1 MTNGT
6 AREPKGWN
14 KFVARLLSLSQYLT
28 GQEPSVE
35 DKNDAIFQEVFA
47 EIAGSADEKRVLS
60 RHRVC
65 IPAVVTY
72 GMAAAGEKT
81 EVTNLN
87 ERGLFVY
94 CSTLLAHGSM
104 IQVEMVLPAELSAYG
119 KRRVRYHATVVRV
132 EPQPSGERFGI
143 AAAIKNCENLPLDA
157 KNNNAFAAKV

>member
-1 MTNGT
+1 MTDAT
-6 AREPKGWN
+6 AHEPKGWK
-14 KFVARLLSLSQYLT
+14 KFVARLLSFSQYLT

-35 DKNDAIFQEVFA
+35 DNNDAIFQEVFP
-47 EIAGSADEKRVLS
+47 EIAGAGDEKRVLS

-72 GMAAAGEKT
+72 GIAAAGEKT

-94 CSTLLAHGSM
+94 CSTSLAHGTM

-119 KRRVRYHATVVRV
+119 KRRVRYHASVVRV
-132 EPQPSGERFGI
+132 EPQPSGQRFGI